1 MRLNYLPQPGMSAGA
16 GIGAGLGALGKSMSD
31 LGQLSLDEKE
41 KKAKADMENTKLD
54 LMKKETDGK
63 NRYYDTS
70 VKLQEDKFKS
80 EEARE
85 QYKRLQ
91 EAIDKKDIVAAF
103 SASDPKTAKLLMDAG
118 GEGAV
123 YAHVA
128 KVANTLPKDKDEYAM
143 VDNRVYDGNAILTY
157 MNKKNGKLM
166 THNLGKVDPKG
177 RSTSDIPDGWA
188 PVTYEDYEKYK
199 KDGEIKSTKDGRW
212 RAPIPY
218 INKKWEEE
226 RTSLD
231 ADYEKLYGKA
241 SPKKSTFTLPPAE
254 DSQD

>member
-1 MRLNYLPQPGMSAGA
+1 MEKGYKMARSLGYLPQPGMSAGA
-16 GIGAGLGALGKSMSD
+16 GVGAALGAFGQTMSN
-31 LGQLSLDEKE
+31 LGQLSIDD
-41 KKAKADMENTKLD
+41 KKAKNEEALENAKLN
-54 LMKKETDGK
+54 LMQKETDGK

-70 VKLQEDKFKS
+70 MKLQEDKFKS

-85 QYKRLQ
+85 QHKRLQ

-103 SASDPKTAKLLMDAG
+103 SASEPKTAKLLMDAG

-166 THNLGKVDPKG
+166 THNLGNVDPKG

-188 PVTYEDYEKYK
+188 STGYDFYQKYK
-199 KDGEIKSTKDGRW
+199 KGGTFKQTRDGRFI
-212 RAPIPY
+212 APIEF
-218 INKKWEEE
+218 IN
-226 RTSLD
+226 
-231 ADYEKLYGKA
+231 EKL
-241 SPKKSTFTLPPAE
+241 AE
-254 DSQD
+254 QSDGNLKLLDEEL

>member
-31 LGQLSLDEKE
+31 LGQLYLDEKE
-41 KKAKADMENTKLD
+41 KKAKAEMENTKLD
-54 LMKKETDGK
+54 LQKIEVEGK

-70 VKLQEDKFKS
+70 IKLQEDKFKS

-85 QYKRLQ
+85 QHKRLQ

-177 RSTSDIPDGWA
+177 RSTSDIPENWA
-188 PVTYEDYEKYK
+188 STGYDFYQKYK
-199 KDGEIKSTKDGRW
+199 KGGTFKQTRDGRFI
-212 RAPIPY
+212 APIEF
-218 INKKWEEE
+218 IN
-226 RTSLD
+226 
-231 ADYEKLYGKA
+231 EKL
-241 SPKKSTFTLPPAE
+241 AE
-254 DSQD
+254 QSDGNLKLLDEEL